1 VGFAPTFYFGR
12 KMAETLGIQE
22 RITDIGKRITDKA
35 GFELVHCQI
44 AGSKRSPIVRLFID
58 KPGGVTIED
67 CAAVSREMEAILDHE
82 DFIPTSYV
90 LEVSSPGIEREL
102 FKIEDFEKYTGQA
115 ARVKTNQAIDGQRN
129 FTGTIVSVK
138 DRNIEF
144 DDRTRGAVRIPFDSV
159 AKANLVVDMEGDL
172 RKHKTGR

>member
-1 VGFAPTFYFGR
+1 MGFAPTFYFGR

-67 CAAVSREMEAILDHE
+67 CAIVSREMEAILDQE

-102 FKIEDFEKYTGQA
+102 FKIGDFEKFAGQA
-115 ARVKTNQAIDGQRN
+115 ARIKTTQAIDGQRN
-129 FTGTIVSVK
+129 FTGLIVSVE

-144 DDRTRGAVRIPFDSV
+144 DDRTRGRVRIPYDSI
-159 AKANLVVDMEGDL
+159 AKANLMVDMEAEF
-172 RKHKTGR
+172 KKA

>member
-12 KMAETLGIQE
+12 QMTETGGIQE
-22 RITDIGKRITDKA
+22 RVVVIGRRITDKA

-44 AGSKRSPIVRLFID
+44 AGSKRSPVVRLYID

-67 CAAVSREMEAILDHE
+67 CAAVSREMEAILDRE

-102 FKIEDFEKYTGQA
+102 FTIEDVQRFTGRN
-115 ARVKTNQAIDGQRN
+115 ARVKTVRAIEGQRN
-129 FTGTIVSVK
+129 FTGTIVGTE
-138 DRNIEF
+138 DRTIEF
-144 DDRTRGAVRIPFDSV
+144 DDRTRGRVQIPFDVV
-159 AKANLVVDMEGDL
+159 AKASLMVDLQSEF
-172 RKHKTGR
+172 KKA

>member
-12 KMAETLGIQE
+12 KMAETLGIRE
-22 RITDIGKRITDKA
+22 RITDIAKRITDKA
-35 GFELVHCQI
+35 GFELVHCQV

-67 CAAVSREMEAILDHE
+67 CAVVSREMEAILDQE

-102 FKIEDFEKYTGQA
+102 FKIEDFERFAGQT
-115 ARVKTNQAIDGQRN
+115 ARIKTSQAIDGQRN
-129 FTGTIVSVK
+129 FTGTILSVE

-144 DDRTRGAVRIPFDSV
+144 EDRTRGRVLIPFDSV
-159 AKANLVVDMEGDL
+159 AKANLMVDMEGEFK
-172 RKHKTGR
+172 RA